1 VNLSTEKLI
10 RYGVSGVLAVV
21 VVAGAVYFLDRS
33 PSASPATT
41 AEDANP
47 PAAATPATPTASDAT
62 PRAAK
67 TATTATAPTANPD
80 EPAVPNAAQTDRMAR
95 LLGDARRLA
104 ADGKFDEATAALDK
118 ADAVMPGSD
127 DTAAAR
133 RDIAALSTPQG
144 QLVTQLARARAAI
157 AQNDAAAANQALA
170 EAEKINPQAPEIPQL
185 RQAMQEAQQKETHR
199 NSRVSELLTTMREA
213 IARHDFAAADSA
225 LNEAARIDVRDPA
238 LDAARIELARAHEA
252 DRKNKAEK

>member
-1 VNLSTEKLI
+1 MNLSTQQLI
-10 RYGVSGVLAVV
+10 RYGVSGALAVV

-33 PSASPATT
+33 PGANPPST

-47 PAAATPATPTASDAT
+47 PAAAPAASDAK

-67 TATTATAPTANPD
+67 TATPAAAPTANPD
-80 EPAVPNAAQTDRMAR
+80 EPAVPNAAQTDQMAR

-104 ADGKFDEATAALDK
+104 ADGKFDEAKAALDK
-118 ADAVMPGSD
+118 ADAVIPGSD

-133 RDIAALSTPQG
+133 REIAALSSPEG

-157 AQNDAAAANQALA
+157 AQNDIAAANQALA

-185 RQAMQEAQQKETHR
+185 RQAMQAAQQKETHR
-199 NSRVSELLTTMREA
+199 NSRVTELLTTMREA
-213 IARHDFAAADSA
+213 IARHDFAAADGA

-238 LDAARIELARAHEA
+238 LDAARIELARAHDA

>member
-1 VNLSTEKLI
+1 MNLSTEKLI
-10 RYGVSGVLAVV
+10 RYGVSGALAVV

-33 PSASPATT
+33 PGASPETT

-47 PAAATPATPTASDAT
+47 PADAPAASNAK

-67 TATTATAPTANPD
+67 PATTTATAPTANPD
-80 EPAVPNAAQTDRMAR
+80 EPAVPNAAQTDQMAR

-104 ADGKFDEATAALDK
+104 ADGKFDEAKAALDK

-133 RDIAALSTPQG
+133 REIAALSTPQG

-157 AQNDAAAANQALA
+157 AQNDATAANQALA

-185 RQAMQEAQQKETHR
+185 RQAMQDAQQKETHR

-213 IARHDFAAADSA
+213 IARHDFAAADGA

-238 LDAARIELARAHEA
+238 LDAARVELTRAHDA
-252 DRKNKAEK
+252 DRKSKAEK

>member
-1 VNLSTEKLI
+1 MNLSTQQWI
-10 RYGVSGVLAVV
+10 RYGVSGALAVV
-21 VVAGAVYFLDRS
+21 MVAGAVYLLDRS
-33 PSASPATT
+33 PSASPAAT
-41 AEDANP
+41 AGDANP
-47 PAAATPATPTASDAT
+47 PAAAAAASDAK

-67 TATTATAPTANPD
+67 TATAAAPTANPD
-80 EPAVPNAAQTDRMAR
+80 EPAVPSAAQTDQMAR

-104 ADGKFDEATAALDK
+104 ADGKFDEAKAALDK

-133 RDIAALSTPQG
+133 REIAALSTPQG

-199 NSRVSELLTTMREA
+199 NGRIVELLATMREA
-213 IARHDFAAADSA
+213 IARHDFAAADGA
-225 LNEAARIDVRDPA
+225 LNEAARIDIRDPA
-238 LDAARIELARAHEA
+238 IDQARIELARAHDA
-252 DRKNKAEK
+252 DRKNKAER